1 MVGREREY
9 CDAGRVVAIS
19 YGSETGPGQGG
30 HDPREPPSL
39 ARSVGSVWHFGLS
52 QLLTLDSV
60 LSAWLAA
67 AL

>member
-39 ARSVGSVWHFGLS
+39 AHSAGSVWHFRS
-52 QLLTLDSV
+52 DEHVSTAVAVSFWV
-60 LSAWLAA
+60 R
-67 AL
+67 